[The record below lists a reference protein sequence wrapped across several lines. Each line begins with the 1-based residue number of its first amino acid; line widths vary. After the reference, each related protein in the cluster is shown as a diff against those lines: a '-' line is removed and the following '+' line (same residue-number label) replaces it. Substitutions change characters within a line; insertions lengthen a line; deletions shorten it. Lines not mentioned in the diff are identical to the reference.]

1 MSRLIDRK
9 GAALLGA
16 AGGLFFAYNAVIF
29 AGHGDVFS
37 SDDISVK
44 FEESDEAKVKTN
56 VCDSYT
62 SQRIERDL
70 QVQMNRASD
79 DGLRPPVYQI
89 EVKCNT
95 PRMS

>member
-9 GAALLGA
+9 SAALLGA
-16 AGGLFFAYNAVIF
+16 AGGLFLAYNAVIF
-29 AGHGDVFS
+29 AGYGDLFS

-44 FEESDEAKVKTN
+44 FEEADEAKIKSN
-56 VCDSYT
+56 VCNEGT

-70 QVQMNRASD
+70 QVEMNRASE

-89 EVKCNT
+89 EVKCNA
-95 PRMS
+95 PRMG